1 VDKKRILVV
10 DDEPQMLDLI
20 RIRLEANNYEVI
32 TSCDGKDGLQKAA
45 EFMPDA
51 IILDIMMPELDGG
64 DVAAQIKSKKETR
77 GIPIIFLSSLVEKQ
91 DEPIKRQVMGE
102 DAYFIAKPFETQV
115 LLSVINKV
123 INS

>member
-1 VDKKRILVV
+1 MDKKRILVV

-32 TSCDGKDGLQKAA
+32 TSCDGKDGLQKAG

-51 IILDIMMPELDGG
+51 IILDIMMPGLDGG
-64 DVAAQIKSKKETR
+64 DMAAQIKSKKETR
-77 GIPIIFLSSLVEKQ
+77 GIPIIFLSCLVEKQ